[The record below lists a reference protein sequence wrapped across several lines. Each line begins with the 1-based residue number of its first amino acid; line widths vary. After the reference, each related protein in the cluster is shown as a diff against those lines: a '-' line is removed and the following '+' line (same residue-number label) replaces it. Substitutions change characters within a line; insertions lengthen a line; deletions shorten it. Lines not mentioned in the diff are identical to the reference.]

1 MICAN
6 FWCIYLAARAVGG
19 VLWSTNQCQ
28 KNSVITDDPFYK
40 RQAQYVLQ
48 RQISNLAELFLKE
61 KKTKKKPLYFMKLT
75 RCYIQKTVTARQP
88 VSWTKIR
95 RTVRSVRV
103 WEFPNW
109 TRIQTL
115 LLNQMITAYLV
126 DAAAISKAGLMWH
139 FHRKM
144 LYCTFCHEG
153 LVFVV

>member
-6 FWCIYLAARAVGG
+6 VWCIYLAARAVGG
-19 VLWSTNQCQ
+19 VLWNTNQCQ

-40 RQAQYVLQ
+40 RQAQNVLR
-48 RQISNLAELFLKE
+48 RQISNLVKLFLRE
-61 KKTKKKPLYFMKLT
+61 KKKKKKMVFYEVK
-75 RCYIQKTVTARQP
+75 QGVTYRTQLQP

-95 RTVRSVRV
+95 RTVRSVKA
-103 WEFPNW
+103 WELSNW

-139 FHRKM
+139 FHHKM
-144 LYCTFCHEG
+144 LYCTLCHDV
-153 LVFVV
+153 LLFIV